1 MCSEDIEELSSRIR
15 HVTYALNLNVR
26 LSQAGCD
33 LWQDSGLQRCFDG
46 AQHLESESWLGS
58 LLIVTAGASVEP
70 KRRWDAVSFSANRHV

>member
-1 MCSEDIEELSSRIR
+1 MSVCHR
-15 HVTYALNLNVR
+15 
-26 LSQAGCD
+26 QAVIYGRTVACRGV
-33 LWQDSGLQRCFDG
+33 STGRS